1 MAKVVKFDAEARA
14 AMIRGVNI
22 LADTVKVTLGP
33 KGRNVVM
40 DKSYGAPRITKDGV
54 SVAKEID
61 LEDKFENMGAQMVK
75 EVASKTND
83 NAGDG
88 TTTATI
94 LTQAIVNEGLKY
106 VTAGMNP
113 MDIKRGTS
121 FDVHRIHSGGDVLK
135 TFINYCLSKN
145 SCSSS
150 SVASIVICF
159 TCNFF
164 NHLSTHIFKFIF

>member
-1 MAKVVKFDAEARA
+1 MGARA
-14 AMIRGVNI
+14 KMLKGVDT
-22 LADTVKVTLGP
+22 LANTVKTTLGP
-33 KGRNVVM
+33 K
-40 DKSYGAPRITKDGV
+40 
-54 SVAKEID
+54 EIE

-113 MDIKRGTS
+113 MDIKRGI
-121 FDVHRIHSGGDVLK
+121 DKAVEQVIDKLK
-135 TFINYCLSKN
+135 T
-145 SCSSS
+145 
-150 SVASIVICF
+150 
-159 TCNFF
+159 
-164 NHLSTHIFKFIF
+164 